1 MVMAPATSYASQEKI
16 EFEIHY
22 FFDGVAAI
30 MASAMAQLWTSSK
43 YSFKL
48 WAILSSHR
56 NPLPQKQLF
65 ATTQYRDLQQYSYSD
80 RQKTPTY
87 SSRCVS
93 WIPMYRFIAKPAV
106 I

>member
-56 NPLPQKQLF
+56 YSLPQKQPF
-65 ATTQYRDLQQYSYSD
+65 ATAQYRDLHSIHRAID
-80 RQKTPTY
+80 K
-87 SSRCVS
+87 
-93 WIPMYRFIAKPAV
+93 RFPRTVQDVCLGSPCIV
-106 I
+106 LLQSQR